1 MILDDTGKTI
11 DELFEWFDP
20 IPIGAGRSILPAP
33 PDIVLTVLFQHLWR
47 KFTKHDFE
55 KMEERSP

>member
-20 IPIGAGRSILPAP
+20 QPIGAGRSILPAP
-33 PDIVLTVLFQHLWR
+33 PHVVLTVFQHLWR
-47 KFTKHDFE
+47 KFIAHGY
-55 KMEERSP
+55 ERTGGKLL